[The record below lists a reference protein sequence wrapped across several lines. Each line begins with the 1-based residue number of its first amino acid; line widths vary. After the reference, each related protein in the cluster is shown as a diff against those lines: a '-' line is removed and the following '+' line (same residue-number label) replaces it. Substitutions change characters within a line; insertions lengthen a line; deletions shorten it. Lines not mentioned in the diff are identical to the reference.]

1 MKNAQKKYW
10 RKCMERDE
18 MIHIL
23 LDIFEGREVE
33 LSMNLLKLLST
44 EQIKNFIEK
53 DLELED

>member
-1 MKNAQKKYW
+1 
-10 RKCMERDE
+10 MERDK

-23 LDIFEGREVE
+23 LDTFEGREVE

>member
-1 MKNAQKKYW
+1 MKNAQKKYG

-23 LDIFEGREVE
+23 LDTFEGREVE

>member
-1 MKNAQKKYW
+1 
-10 RKCMERDE
+10 MERDE